1 MFISKSGGGEFGG
14 TVRFFVLGWVLIL
27 FGWFF
32 VLGFFFFCK
41 LLVQK
46 KQEEKLEVVLF
57 GNAAFILN

>member
-32 VLGFFFFCK
+32 VLGFFFCK